1 MSVLSIHLI
10 RRDHIAFEDSDDKI
24 KIRPVMDLF
33 HVSYTTSRFTHF
45 MYCTRDEAL
54 RYVVDL
60 LYLLPADR
68 DPYRHVQFNFPCFP
82 SFIYQLCD
90 LTNLT
95 INMSIQERLK
105 ALFDNWPEARITPT
119 ATASAT
125 ATAATASATAPSQ
138 SQRQGQSQGQVQDSD
153 TISAL
158 LALAFA
164 R

>member
-1 MSVLSIHLI
+1 MYHNKMSVLSIHLI

-105 ALFDNWPEARITPT
+105 ALFDNWPEVRS
-119 ATASAT
+119 ATAAT
-125 ATAATASATAPSQ
+125 ATAATATASSSQ
-138 SQRQGQSQGQVQDSD
+138 SQGQGQGQVQDSD